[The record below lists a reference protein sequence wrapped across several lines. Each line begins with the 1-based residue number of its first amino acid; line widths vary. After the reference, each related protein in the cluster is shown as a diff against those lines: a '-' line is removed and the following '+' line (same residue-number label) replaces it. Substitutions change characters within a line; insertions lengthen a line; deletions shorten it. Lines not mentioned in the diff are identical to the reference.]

1 MFIAHSLW
9 RASLVAQMVKNLPT
23 QRQTDQWNK
32 IESPDI
38 NPYTYGHLTLDK
50 GGKTIQ
56 WRKDNLFNKWWW
68 ENWLTT
74 CNRMKLEH
82 FVTQYTKINSKWIKD
97 LNVRPETIK
106 LLVENI
112 GRILWHISQQDPL
125 WPTFQKKKLTNETS
139 VQFSH
144 SVVSNINLKAF
155 AQRRKL

>member
-1 MFIAHSLW
+1 
-9 RASLVAQMVKNLPT
+9 MVKNLPT

-38 NPYTYGHLTLDK
+38 NLYTYGHLTLDK

-56 WRKDNLFNKWWW
+56 WRTDNLFNKWWW

-97 LNVRPETIK
+97 LNVRPETLK

-112 GRILWHISQQDPL
+112 GRIL
-125 WPTFQKKKLTNETS
+125 
-139 VQFSH
+139 
-144 SVVSNINLKAF
+144 
-155 AQRRKL
+155 